1 MSIYK
6 GYGGYGSPAQNER
19 RYEELCE
26 AYADA
31 KERVEELESEV
42 DELKDEIE
50 KLKERNQ
57 YIEESYKYE
66 LKRISR
72 LELDIEDFKAFGGDL
87 IVDLMVSF
95 YDSDKMKEFMELF
108 SEDELNNMRI
118 EANYQKYLNEEDE

>member
-42 DELKDEIE
+42 ER
-50 KLKERNQ
+50 LKERNQ
-57 YIEESYKYE
+57 YLEDAHDRQNKYIGK
-66 LKRISR
+66 LK
-72 LELDIEDFKAFGGDL
+72 LDIEDYNAFGSDL
-87 IVDLMVSF
+87 LVELMVAF
-95 YDSDKMKEFMELF
+95 YSSDAMDEFKKCFTDDEIANME
-108 SEDELNNMRI
+108 I
-118 EANYQKYLNEEDE
+118 EAKYQQAEMLKEEED

>member
-19 RYEELCE
+19 RYEEVCD

-31 KERVEELESEV
+31 RERVKELESEV

-57 YIEESYKYE
+57 YIEDSYKYE
-66 LKRISR
+66 LKRISK

-108 SEDELNNMRI
+108 SEDELDNMRI
-118 EANYQKYLNEEDE
+118 EANYQKYLSEEE